1 MLEKEKRVRLHGN
14 RLKQLNSE
22 IFERD
27 GHKCVV
33 CGRWVAVGFKFHHE
47 PCGID
52 KSDEIEKGVV
62 LCRECH
68 FERHNGKNNQEIRKK
83 IVDYLK
89 GLYGKC

>member
-1 MLEKEKRVRLHGN
+1 MLEKEKRVSLHGN
-14 RLKQLNSE
+14 KLKQLNSE

-33 CGRWVAVGFKFHHE
+33 CGRWVAIGFKFHHE
-47 PCGID
+47 PCGAD

-68 FERHNGKNNQEIRKK
+68 FERHNGKNSQEIRKK

>member
-1 MLEKEKRVRLHGN
+1 MLKKEKRTKLHGKKL
-14 RLKQLNSE
+14 RQLNSE

-33 CGRWVAVGFKFHHE
+33 CGRWVAVGLKFHHE

-62 LCRECH
+62 LCPECH
-68 FERHNGKNNQEIRKK
+68 FERHNGANSQEIRKK

-89 GLYGKC
+89 MLYGKS